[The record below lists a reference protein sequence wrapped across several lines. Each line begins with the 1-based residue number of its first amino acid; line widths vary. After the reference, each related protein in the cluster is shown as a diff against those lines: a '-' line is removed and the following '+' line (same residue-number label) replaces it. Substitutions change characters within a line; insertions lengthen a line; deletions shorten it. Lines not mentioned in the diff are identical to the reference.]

1 MILLW
6 LFACGPIDDETITL
20 KGDVQPIFDRR
31 CQDGCHDSEDPT
43 TFNLTEGYSYDDLV
57 HAPSTQAPLYDRI
70 EPYSSENSYLV
81 HKLLGTH
88 RDLGGMGDTM
98 PKRGTITSEEIE
110 LIRAWAG
117 TGATP

>member
-1 MILLW
+1 MLL
-6 LFACGPIDDETITL
+6 LCLLACGPVDEVTVTL
-20 KGDVQPIFDRR
+20 KSDVQPIFNKR
-31 CQDGCHDSEDPT
+31 CQDGCHDAEDLT

-70 EPYSSENSYLV
+70 EPYSVDNSYLI

-110 LIRAWAG
+110 LIMVWAE

>member
-6 LFACGPIDDETITL
+6 LLSCGPVDGETVTL
-20 KGDVQPIFDRR
+20 KSDVQPIFNKR
-31 CQDGCHDSEDPT
+31 CQDGCHDAEDLT
-43 TFNLTEGYSYDDLV
+43 TFNLTEGHSYADLV

-70 EPYSSENSYLV
+70 EPYSADNSYLI

-98 PKRGTITSEEIE
+98 PKRGTITVEEIE
-110 LIRAWAG
+110 LIMAWAE